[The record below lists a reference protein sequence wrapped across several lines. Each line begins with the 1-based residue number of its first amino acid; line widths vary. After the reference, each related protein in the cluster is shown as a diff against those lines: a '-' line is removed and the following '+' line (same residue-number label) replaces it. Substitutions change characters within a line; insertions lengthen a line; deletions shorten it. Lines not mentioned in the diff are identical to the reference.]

1 MSKSIIPV
9 LDEELEKIK
18 DNLNPGSIRKAIE
31 KAFLRVE
38 EAYISLAREGYK
50 LGFGKFGYVGSCALL
65 SVVIDNTLYVAN
77 LGDSKGL
84 LFSELNRGE

>member
-18 DNLNPGSIRKAIE
+18 PELTDDNIRMAIE
-31 KAFLRVE
+31 STFKRVE
-38 EAYISLAREGYK
+38 DAYINLAREGYK

-65 SVVIDNTLYVAN
+65 SVVINNNLYVAN
-77 LGDSKGL
+77 LGDSKAI
-84 LFSELNRGE
+84 LFRKLNR